1 MLKEIRIRNFKSIL
15 DDSISLGRINVFI
28 GENGV
33 GKSNIFEAL
42 MFASVAETYET
53 VDADILYTNG
63 IRVSKPSLILSSFKG
78 KRQTEFIDI
87 DLQFTEGSIHCKLK
101 PEKLDSIFSKW
112 TKKMPIDANFLISSK
127 YSSKDFEDII
137 FETIQKANLL
147 NTGTDKENLIDAE
160 KLLAKIKTSDE
171 FKEKFV
177 SIIKKSLLDNFK
189 EHKELNE
196 IYKESQAY
204 NELSNFI
211 IYTLNTEALRGIPE
225 FQKSKK
231 GIYGETLDI
240 IINELNPKELE
251 ELKNYLY
258 AIPWIDDFFI
268 DSKDEL
274 KQSGYKLNYSKSLLY
289 FRDKFMMKKNNVFS
303 SENSNEGILHL
314 LFYFSNIISS
324 KMPRLFA
331 IDNIESSLN
340 PHLCQHIMFEICKL
354 AKKHEKQI
362 LITTHNPAILDGLDL
377 FDEEVHLFEVFRT
390 DSGDTR
396 TRRIRLKPTIKD
408 QQFKL
413 SELWSRGFLG
423 AISENF

>member
-1 MLKEIRIRNFKSIL
+1 MLKDIRIRNFKSIL
-15 DDSISLGRINVFI
+15 DASISLGRINVFI

-33 GKSNIFEAL
+33 GKSNILEAL
-42 MFASVAETYET
+42 MFASLAETYET
-53 VDADILYTNG
+53 IDADILYTNG

-78 KRQTEFIDI
+78 KKQTDTVEINLKFTDVDI
-87 DLQFTEGSIHCKLK
+87 NCKLK
-101 PEKLDSIFSKW
+101 PEKLDNIFSKW
-112 TKKMPIDANFLISSK
+112 TKRIPIEASITISANYDNKDFDNILIDAF
-127 YSSKDFEDII
+127 
-137 FETIQKANLL
+137 QKANHSGTEL
-147 NTGTDKENLIDAE
+147 NQENLDVAE
-160 KLLAKIKTSDE
+160 KLLSKIKTSVEYRDK
-171 FKEKFV
+171 FISAMKE
-177 SIIKKSLLDNFK
+177 SLIKNQNKLRD
-189 EHKELNE
+189 LN
-196 IYKESQAY
+196 ITYKDSQAY
-204 NELSNFI
+204 HDLSNFI

-240 IINELNPKELE
+240 IINELNQEELA

-258 AIPWIDDFFI
+258 AISWIDDFFI

-289 FRDKFMMKKNNVFS
+289 FKDKFMMKKNNVFS

-331 IDNIESSLN
+331 IDNIETSLN
-340 PHLCQHIMFEICKL
+340 PHLCQHIMFEICGL

-362 LITTHNPAILDGLDL
+362 LLTTHNPAILDGLDL
-377 FDEEVHLFEVFRT
+377 FDDDVRLFEVFRT
-390 DSGDTR
+390 DYGDTR
-396 TRRIRLKPTIKD
+396 ARRIQIKPTVKD
-408 QQFKL
+408 QNYKL
-413 SELWSRGFLG
+413 SELWSNGFLG